1 MKVREELLLLNRLH
15 HLLYG
20 TFELDVTTREV
31 VGRRVVDL
39 DIRLQR
45 LIFHRYTIDIGTSY
59 LGDTKDDVRIDL
71 RLPPD
76 GRHRTCDRRTDDLT
90 ETESLIHPGEAM
102 TITIVPFAH
111 QDAAGLSPLH
121 DGVITDVLTTRREA
135 RVELTAEQEDEVFVE
150 PTTTIV
156 AGVDD
161 DCIVVAVLT
170 EELLVGIAVAVRIHR
185 GHDDVGDTA
194 TTELLDHIL
203 TLLYPAAVE
212 EILLR
217 RLTDGA
223 DELLEAL
230 TRLRIV
236 EGDADAL
243 TDLTIEV
250 ELYGTISIDHFAI
263 DLLDDHTGLDLV
275 TEVRERTTSEDLL
288 DLEAIARVL
297 LIVEGAKVTRLL
309 SPTLGEDTT
318 TRV

>member
-1 MKVREELLLLNRLH
+1 MREELLLLNRLH

-20 TFELDVTTREV
+20 TLELDVTTREV
-31 VGRRVVDL
+31 VGRRIVDL

-45 LIFHRYTIDIGTSY
+45 LIFHRYTIDIGA
-59 LGDTKDDVRIDL
+59 GNFRDTEDDVRIDL

-76 GRHRTCDRRTDDLT
+76 SRHRTCDRRTDDFT
-90 ETESLIHPGEAM
+90 ETEGLIHPGEAM
-102 TITIVPFAH
+102 TITVVPFAH

-161 DCIVVAVLT
+161 DCIIIAVLT
-170 EELLVGIAVAVRIHR
+170 EELLVSIAVAVRIHR
-185 GHDDVGDTA
+185 GHDDVGDA
-194 TTELLDHIL
+194 STTELLDDIL

-223 DELLEAL
+223 DEFLEAL

-250 ELYGTISIDHFAI
+250 ELYGTISIDDFAI

-297 LIVEGAKVTRLL
+297 LIVEGAKVARLL

>member
-1 MKVREELLLLNRLH
+1 MREKLLLLNRLH

-20 TFELDVTTREV
+20 TLELDVTTREV

-59 LGDTKDDVRIDL
+59 LGDTEDEVRIDL
-71 RLPPD
+71 RFPPD

-102 TITIVPFAH
+102 TITVVPFAH
-111 QDAAGLSPLH
+111 QDATGLSPLH

-135 RVELTAEQEDEVFVE
+135 RVELTAEQEDEIFVE

-161 DCIVVAVLT
+161 DCIIIAVLT

-185 GHDDVGDTA
+185 GHDDVGDTPA
-194 TTELLDHIL
+194 TELLDHIL

-223 DELLEAL
+223 NEFLEAL

-250 ELYGTISIDHFAI
+250 ELYGTISIDDFAI

-275 TEVRERTTSEDLL
+275 TEMRERTTSEDLL

>member
-1 MKVREELLLLNRLH
+1 MKVRKELLLLNRLH

-20 TFELDVTTREV
+20 TLELDVTTREV

-39 DIRLQR
+39 DVRLQR
-45 LIFHRYTIDIGTSY
+45 LIFHRYTIDIGA
-59 LGDTKDDVRIDL
+59 GNFRDTEDDVRIDL
-71 RLPPD
+71 RFPPD
-76 GRHRTCDRRTDDLT
+76 GRHRTCDRRTDDFT
-90 ETESLIHPGEAM
+90 ETEGLIHPGEAM
-102 TITIVPFAH
+102 TITVVPFAH

-135 RVELTAEQEDEVFVE
+135 RVELTAEQEDEVFME
-150 PTTTIV
+150 PTTAIV

-161 DCIVVAVLT
+161 DCIIIAVLT
-170 EELLVGIAVAVRIHR
+170 EELLVSIAVAVRIHR

-223 DELLEAL
+223 DEFLEAL
-230 TRLRIV
+230 TRLRIM

-243 TDLTIEV
+243 TDLAIKV
-250 ELYGTISIDHFAI
+250 ELYGTICIDDFAI